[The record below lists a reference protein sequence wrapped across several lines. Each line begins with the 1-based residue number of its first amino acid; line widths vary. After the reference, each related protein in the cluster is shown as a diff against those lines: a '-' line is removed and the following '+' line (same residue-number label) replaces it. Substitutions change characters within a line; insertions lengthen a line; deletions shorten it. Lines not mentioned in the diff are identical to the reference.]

1 VTTSQT
7 TAILRLAC
15 LALAVGAAVAA
26 CGMTARPFDDGG
38 LNADAGV
45 DRDAEPQ
52 LPPTPARELVGVAGR
67 VAGPTYTLDVEL
79 GHPVS
84 QQPASGATH
93 TLEGN
98 AAIKP

>member
-1 VTTSQT
+1 MTPRPPADPS
-7 TAILRLAC
+7 LA
-15 LALAVGAAVAA
+15 
-26 CGMTARPFDDGG
+26 PSP
-38 LNADAGV
+38 GV